1 MMKARKKRV
10 HESKQLER
18 KRKIHDD
25 KKVENPIAAT
35 TVPKNS
41 KKQKS
46 KE

>member
-35 TVPKNS
+35 TVPKKS

-46 KE
+46 QD